1 VVQPLDVL
9 TVGNALVD
17 VIARENDEFL
27 ELVGVVKNSM
37 TMVDEETALRIYD
50 LMGPATEVSG
60 GSAANTA
67 VGVAAFGGNAGF
79 IGRTRDDQVG
89 DFFRHDIEAAGVRC
103 AGGITTE
110 GLATGRSYI
119 IVTPDAH
126 RTMCTYL
133 GAANQLEV
141 ADIPTGLVEAAAIT
155 YIEGYL
161 WDQPAAKDAI
171 REIGDRVAA
180 AGNQFAFTLSDS
192 FCVDRN
198 REEFLDLIEH
208 RFDIVFANEA
218 ELCSLFQ
225 TDDFDAAFE
234 GIRARCDVVAV
245 TRSEKGSILA
255 RGEEI
260 VEIPAAPTD
269 VVDTTGAGDLYAA
282 GVLFGL
288 THGMSLAESGQHGAI
303 AAAEVISHVGAR
315 PVTDLRTLIA

>member
-1 VVQPLDVL
+1 MPASLDVL

-17 VIARENDEFL
+17 VLSRENDEFL
-27 ELVGVVKNSM
+27 DLAGVVKNSM
-37 TMVDEETALRIYD
+37 TMVDQETALRIYD

-89 DFFRHDIEAAGVRC
+89 EFFRHDIEAAGVHC
-103 AGGITTE
+103 AGGIATTGE
-110 GLATGRSYI
+110 STGRSYI

-133 GAANQLEV
+133 GAANQLEPSDV
-141 ADIPTGLVEAAAIT
+141 TEGLVESATIT

-171 REIGDRVAA
+171 RVIGDRVAA
-180 AGNQFAFTLSDS
+180 AGNKFAFTLSDS

-198 REEFLDLIEH
+198 RADFLDLIEH

-218 ELCSLFQ
+218 ELCALFE
-225 TDDFDAAFE
+225 TDQFDTALAA
-234 GIRARCDVVAV
+234 IRARCDLVAV

-255 RGEEI
+255 QGAE
-260 VEIPAAPTD
+260 VAEIPAAPAD

-288 THGMSLAESGQHGAI
+288 THGMSLAEAGRHGAL
-303 AAAEVISHVGAR
+303 AASEVIAHVGAR
-315 PVTDLRTLIA
+315 PVQDLKTLV